1 MEIEQKENS
10 YKEDLKIQDNIKKK
24 KFIKIKNL
32 LLILIIFICFGVFLI
47 YMYMIDTECIIDN
60 KKENIYR
67 VLNVGDSITRGLG
80 LSDPK

>member
-1 MEIEQKENS
+1 MEIEQKKNS
-10 YKEDLKIQDNIKKK
+10 YKEDLQIQDNIKKK
-24 KFIKIKNL
+24 KFIKIKKF

-47 YMYMIDTECIIDN
+47 YVYMIDTECIIDN

>member
-10 YKEDLKIQDNIKKK
+10 HKEDLKIQDNIKKK
-24 KFIKIKNL
+24 KFIKIKKF

-47 YMYMIDTECIIDN
+47 YVYMIDTECIIDN

>member
-1 MEIEQKENS
+1 
-10 YKEDLKIQDNIKKK
+10 
-24 KFIKIKNL
+24 
-32 LLILIIFICFGVFLI
+32 
-47 YMYMIDTECIIDN
+47 MIDTECIIDN

>member
-24 KFIKIKNL
+24 KFIKIKKF

-80 LSDPK
+80 LSDQK